1 MSETSYKVGHL
12 LRSDIR
18 GFVVGSPIVDQETP
32 TFGGLV
38 KAPLGKEDLIYG
50 LVTNIEI
57 LDDGLVRQLVTGAE
71 LDETVRA
78 DNRVN
83 RTVPMEI
90 SVLAVGHK
98 RAGATLTHGLPPR
111 APLSLDAI
119 HECSD
124 EELIEFTSAGF
135 GYLRHVLG
143 NPDLPVNELIAAH
156 VRQASEAHGEESNWR
171 ERAAEEIVM
180 LLKDDYAALMD
191 TLRAIAEGQPAAGA
205 GR

>member
-1 MSETSYKVGHL
+1 M
-12 LRSDIR
+12 
-18 GFVVGSPIVDQETP
+18 DQETP

-98 RAGATLTHGLPPR
+98 QGGGAPMHRLPPR

-119 HECSD
+119 HECSN
-124 EELIEFTSAGF
+124 EELIEFTDTGF

-143 NPDLPVNELIAAH
+143 NQEISAGDLLAAH
-156 VRQASEAHGEESNWR
+156 VQQAGEAHASAGNEDWKDE
-171 ERAAEEIVM
+171 AAEELIVS
-180 LLKDDYAALMD
+180 LRDDYGALMD
-191 TLRAIAEGQPAAGA
+191 ILGA
-205 GR
+205 LAVATPGDRE